1 MHRTSR
7 SRRRVLALVG
17 AVGTLLASYLTAT
30 TTSASAAD
38 PMLSQGHVTTASS
51 TESAAYPASS
61 ATDGN
66 ATTRWSSAPVDPQW
80 LQVDLGATA
89 AVTSVA
95 ISWETAYAADF
106 TVQVSANATTWTTVA
121 TVTGGAGGRQSLN
134 VSGSGRYVRLNATRR
149 ATAWGVSVFEFQVF
163 GTGGAPV
170 QPPGTPGDGWVPVD
184 QARQAAAVAAF
195 FARTP
200 RTPPANAVRVPEFHA
215 SCFVSHHAN
224 DDPIVFPN
232 LPGASHNHTFLG
244 NTSTNAASTFE
255 SLKAAVTNCNP
266 TGDKASYW
274 VPTLY
279 KNGVVVDPKED
290 TTIYYGSR
298 LVDVSRVIPFPP
310 GLRMIVGDSRLQTS
324 PEDSHFFC
332 SGPGG
337 EIGRSSDG
345 KFPRCAAGDFLVRQL
360 MFPDCWDGK
369 FLDSPNHKDHMSW
382 MDGAGKCPAT
392 HPWAIPSIS
401 MMLVYRLNTDTEGIT
416 LASGT
421 YASMHGDFFNAW
433 DENELARR
441 VRDCV
446 NQSVKCN
453 AAGEF

>member
-7 SRRRVLALVG
+7 SRLRVLALVG
-17 AVGTLLASYLTAT
+17 TIGTLLGAYLTVT
-30 TTSASAAD
+30 TTGASAAD
-38 PMLSQGHVTTASS
+38 ALLSQGRLTTASS
-51 TESAAYPASS
+51 TESAAFPASS

-66 ATTRWSSAPVDPQW
+66 AGTRWSSGFSDPQW

-89 AVTSVA
+89 TVTSVVLD
-95 ISWETAYAADF
+95 WETAYAIDF
-106 TVQVSANATTWTTVA
+106 TVQFSADAAAWTTGVA
-121 TVTGGAGGRQSLN
+121 VTGGTGGRQVLN

-149 ATAWGVSVFEFQVF
+149 ATQWGVSLIEFQVY
-163 GTGGAPV
+163 GSAGATPA
-170 QPPGTPGDGWVPVD
+170 PPPGWVPVD

-244 NTSTNAASTFE
+244 NTSTNAASTLE
-255 SLKAAVTNCNP
+255 SLLAGNTNCNP
-266 TGDKASYW
+266 TGDKSPYW

-279 KNGVVVDPKED
+279 KNGVAVDPRND

-298 LVDVSRVIPFPP
+298 LVDASRVIPFPL

-345 KFPRCAAGDFLVRQL
+345 KFPRCAAGDFLIRQL
-360 MFPDCWDGK
+360 MFPDCWDGRY
-369 FLDSPNHKDHMSW
+369 LDSPNHKDHMSW
-382 MDGAGKCPAT
+382 MDGTGACPAS
-392 HPWAIPSIS
+392 HPWGIPSIS
-401 MMLVYRLNTDTEGIT
+401 MMLVYPLNTDTDGIT

-441 VRDCV
+441 VRDCID
-446 NQSVKCN
+446 QSVKCN
-453 AAGEF
+453 ASGEF

>member
-1 MHRTSR
+1 MHRSSR
-7 SRRRVLALVG
+7 SRLRVLALVG
-17 AVGTLLASYLTAT
+17 SIGTLLGAYLTVT
-30 TTSASAAD
+30 TTGASAAD
-38 PMLSQGHVTTASS
+38 ALLSQGRLTTASS
-51 TESAAYPASS
+51 TESAAFPAPA

-66 ATTRWSSAPVDPQW
+66 TGTRWSSGFSDPQW

-89 AVTSVA
+89 TVTSVVLT
-95 ISWETAYAADF
+95 WETAYAPDF
-106 TVQVSANATTWTTVA
+106 TIGLSSDATAWTTGIA
-121 TVTGGAGGRQSLN
+121 VTGGTGGRQVLTF
-134 VSGSGRYVRLNATRR
+134 SGSGRYVRLITTRR
-149 ATAWGVSVFEFQVF
+149 ATQWGVSLFEFQVF
-163 GTGGAPV
+163 GTAGVTAP
-170 QPPGTPGDGWVPVD
+170 PPPGWVPVD
-184 QARQAAAVAAF
+184 QAKQAAAVAAF
-195 FARTP
+195 FARRP

-224 DDPIVFPN
+224 DDPIVFPS

-244 NTSTNAASTFE
+244 NTSTNAASTLE
-255 SLKAAVTNCNP
+255 SLLAGGTNCNP
-266 TGDKASYW
+266 IGDKSPYW

-279 KNGVVVDPKED
+279 QNGVVFDPKDD

-298 LVDVSRVIPFPP
+298 LVDPSRVIPFPL
-310 GLRMIVGDSRLQTS
+310 GLRMIVGDSKLQTS

-345 KFPRCAAGDFLVRQL
+345 KFPRCAAGDFLIRQL

-369 FLDSPNHKDHMSW
+369 YLDSPNHKDHMSW
-382 MDGAGKCPAT
+382 MDGTGACPAS
-392 HPWAIPSIS
+392 HPWGIPSIS
-401 MMLVYRLNTDTEGIT
+401 MMLVYRLNTDTDGIT

-441 VRDCV
+441 VRDCID
-446 NQSVKCN
+446 QSVKCN
-453 AAGEF
+453 ASGEF

>member
-7 SRRRVLALVG
+7 SRLRVLALTGTIG
-17 AVGTLLASYLTAT
+17 ALLGTYLTVT
-30 TTSASAAD
+30 TTGASAAD
-38 PMLSQGHVTTASS
+38 SLISQGRSTTRSS
-51 TESAAYPASS
+51 SQSPAFPAFA
-61 ATDGN
+61 ATDGD
-66 ATTRWSSAPVDPQW
+66 ATTRWSSAAGDPQW
-80 LQVDLGATA
+80 LEVDLGATA
-89 AVTSVA
+89 AVTSVVLN
-95 ISWETAYAADF
+95 WETAYATDF
-106 TVQVSANATTWTTVA
+106 TLQLSANDTAWTTVA
-121 TVTGGAGGRQSLN
+121 TVTGGTGGRQVVNL
-134 VSGSGRYVRLNATRR
+134 SGSGRYVRLNATKR
-149 ATAWGVSVFEFQVF
+149 ATQWGVSLFEFQVF
-163 GTGGAPV
+163 GTGGAP
-170 QPPGTPGDGWVPVD
+170 PGTGPGWVPID
-184 QARQAAAVAAF
+184 QAKQAVAVAAF

-215 SCFVSHHAN
+215 SCLVSHHAN

-255 SLKAAVTNCNP
+255 SLRTGVTNCNP

-279 KNGVVVDPKED
+279 KNGVAVDPKDD
-290 TTIYYGSR
+290 TIIYYGSR

-310 GLRMIVGDSRLQTS
+310 GLRMIVGDAKLQNS

-337 EIGRSSDG
+337 EIGRSADG
-345 KFPRCAAGDFLVRQL
+345 KFPRCTAGDFLVRQL

-369 FLDSPNHKDHMSW
+369 YLDSPNHKDHMSW
-382 MDGAGKCPAT
+382 MDGKGACPAS
-392 HPWAIPSIS
+392 HPWGIPSIS
-401 MMLVYRLNTDTEGIT
+401 MMLVYRLNTDTNGIT

-421 YASMHGDFFNAW
+421 YASMHGDFFNVW

-453 AAGEF
+453 ANGDF

>member
-1 MHRTSR
+1 VTG
-7 SRRRVLALVG
+7 ALG
-17 AVGTLLASYLTAT
+17 ALLGTYVTAT
-30 TTSASAAD
+30 TTNADAAD
-38 PMLSQGHVTTASS
+38 TLISQGRPTTASS
-51 TESAAYPASS
+51 TESAAFTASS

-66 ATTRWSSAPVDPQW
+66 AGTRWSSAFSDPQW
-80 LQVDLGATA
+80 LQVDLGASATVA
-89 AVTSVA
+89 SVVLD
-95 ISWETAYAADF
+95 WETAYATEF
-106 TVQVSANATTWTTVA
+106 TVQLSANATAWTTVA
-121 TVTGGAGGRQSLN
+121 TVTGGTGGRQALN
-134 VSGSGRYVRLNATRR
+134 VSGSGRYVRLNTTRR
-149 ATAWGVSVFEFQVF
+149 ATAWGVSLFEFQVY
-163 GTGGAPV
+163 GTGGSTE
-170 QPPGTPGDGWVPVD
+170 PPPGWVPVD
-184 QARQAAAVAAF
+184 AARQAAAVAAF

-244 NTSTNAASTFE
+244 NKSTNAASTFE
-255 SLKAAVTNCNP
+255 SLKAGNTNCDP
-266 TGDKASYW
+266 SGDKASYW

-279 KNGVVVDPKED
+279 KDGVAYDPKDD
-290 TTIYYGSR
+290 TIIYYGSR

-310 GLRMIVGDSRLQTS
+310 GLRMIVGDAKQQSS
-324 PEDSHFFC
+324 PDGSQFFC

-337 EIGRSSDG
+337 EIGRSADG

-360 MFPDCWDGK
+360 MFPDCWDGRH
-369 FLDSPNHKDHMSW
+369 LDSPNHKDHMSW
-382 MDGAGKCPAT
+382 MDGTGACPAS
-392 HPWAIPSIS
+392 HPWAIPSVS

-441 VRDCV
+441 VRDCID
-446 NQSVKCN
+446 QSVKCN
-453 AAGEF
+453 ASGEF